1 MILQFF
7 EKKKRIDDEELEE
20 DYLMF
25 DTVSD
30 LNDYVNEERNRIMK
44 AKWKSKVYSI
54 YIITK
59 NHTYFELIFFK

>member
-1 MILQFF
+1 M
-7 EKKKRIDDEELEE
+7 EE

-54 YIITK
+54 DIITK